1 MTRLSTRL
9 RAFQTFLSTSRQ
21 RDVDLNAKAA
31 VSALEEVAYILGKDK
46 TYEEMRARLE
56 APVVKTEGGVL
67 EERRDLDAEEAQ
79 MVREANRF

>member
-1 MTRLSTRL
+1 M
-9 RAFQTFLSTSRQ
+9 
-21 RDVDLNAKAA
+21 DLNAKAA

-67 EERRDLDAEEAQ
+67 EERRDFDAEEAQ
-79 MVREANRF
+79 MVREASRF